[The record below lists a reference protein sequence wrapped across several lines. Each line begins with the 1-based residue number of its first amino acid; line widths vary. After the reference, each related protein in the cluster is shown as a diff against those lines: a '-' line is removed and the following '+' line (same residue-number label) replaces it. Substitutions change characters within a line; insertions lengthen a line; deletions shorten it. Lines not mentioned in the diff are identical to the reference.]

1 MHSPARST
9 RNSRRLRTKTFSFS
23 EGRNPGAYIFNVRT
37 RRYEAVDTPYQNKVP
52 GSSTAIGIPATTAP
66 IAHEWG
72 LATKATRVLVEQHN
86 IDNSCQAST
95 KEEAIQQE
103 EDDEANVKI
112 FTDGS
117 GMTVA
122 RYFLGTERQNTVFEG
137 ECVGQL
143 LAMELLRRG
152 TADLRHARVTIYV
165 DNQASLGAHHKRKP
179 GPGRYL
185 IDEVHRRYEVVRG
198 THPGI
203 QVELRW
209 IPGHMDVL
217 GSELVDAEA
226 KRAAEGQ
233 KMDRRS
239 HFGVLADSSSL

>member
-1 MHSPARST
+1 MSIIRAKPVSIETIGYLPRAPQWQSP
-9 RNSRRLRTKTFSFS
+9 LKTF
-23 EGRNPGAYIFNVRT
+23 
-37 RRYEAVDTPYQNKVP
+37 
-52 GSSTAIGIPATTAP
+52 
-66 IAHEWG
+66 IAG
-72 LATKATRVLVEQHN
+72 
-86 IDNSCQAST
+86 T

-103 EDDEANVKI
+103 EEDEADVKI

-117 GMTVA
+117 GHDGGIGAAAILFHGHRTSKVA

-209 IPGHMDVL
+209 IPGHMDIL

-233 KMDRRS
+233 MDRRS